1 MVETPVKIEAI
12 LCPCPEPEDR
22 VVFVEAVIEPYTD
35 SSTCLDSMME
45 SMSNRKL
52 CGELELCC
60 A

>member
-12 LCPCPEPEDR
+12 LCPCAEPEPS
-22 VVFVEAVIEPYTD
+22 VVFVESVIEPYTD